1 MSQSINYPRVS
12 DMGGENDLQ
21 WSIYSTLEVSGSDLK
36 VGTYYL
42 SVHGYASTDYTF
54 GIAVSRIKK
63 GTNATQA
70 IEDVTGIHLSKGVS
84 LTYSISEESQNSAF
98 VFTPT
103 REGEKSIIIVNQIEN
118 EVTFV
123 IYDKMK
129 P

>member
-63 GTNATQA
+63 GTNAT
-70 IEDVTGIHLSKGVS
+70 
-84 LTYSISEESQNSAF
+84 
-98 VFTPT
+98 
-103 REGEKSIIIVNQIEN
+103 
-118 EVTFV
+118 
-123 IYDKMK
+123 
-129 P
+129 